1 MHTFLRWLRFRADDS
16 CTCEDWTEREREH
29 CENLTILKYRLD
41 MHINEL
47 HTASEAVREWEGD
60 DGMTIVLTLLLFFFF
75 FISFFCI
82 LLLCAL
88 SFAEYS
94 YFLIPKNL

>member
-16 CTCEDWTEREREH
+16 CTCEDWICSVEH

-47 HTASEAVREWEGD
+47 HTASEAVREWGGQGGD
-60 DGMTIVLTLLLFFFF
+60 SFNPPAVFFFYF
-75 FISFFCI
+75 I
-82 LLLCAL
+82 LLHSAALCTV
-88 SFAEYS
+88 
-94 YFLIPKNL
+94 IC

>member
-16 CTCEDWTEREREH
+16 CTCEDWTEREREREH

-60 DGMTIVLTLLLFFFF
+60 DGMTIVLTLLLFFLFF
-75 FISFFCI
+75 LFHSSAFCCFVHCH
-82 LLLCAL
+82 LLNIHI
-88 SFAEYS
+88 F
-94 YFLIPKNL
+94 